1 MDEQRCDILSSSN
14 TNFEREQFL
23 IKNRTKFSLS
33 FIQVPKQFSGEVL
46 PRENLAE
53 EEPFFGQANSE
64 STFLKTPSNPD
75 QKSDK
80 IKRQIN
86 NFQHY
91 LEDEDEPTNK
101 LFSLN
106 FVENAPVS
114 SKDQFGITISYSK
127 INQFADFDENLM
139 NMPTEY
145 TERNQ
150 WKQTSWNLIF
160 GEEKKEMSSQE
171 TLSTVRTQ
179 QDLQKFQGSV
189 ATSGYNQ
196 FDEACLICGSK
207 TGKHIHYGGHSCYS
221 WCPFHRPFKCRQKV
235 IPF

>member
-14 TNFEREQFL
+14 TNLEREQF
-23 IKNRTKFSLS
+23 IVKSRTKFSLS
-33 FIQVPKQFSGEVL
+33 FIQVPKQFSGEVP

-64 STFLKTPSNPD
+64 STFLKTPSDPD
-75 QKSDK
+75 QNSD
-80 IKRQIN
+80 N

-91 LEDEDEPTNK
+91 LEDEDEPMNE

-114 SKDQFGITISYSK
+114 SKVNFGTNEFGIGYSE
-127 INQFADFDENLM
+127 INQFASFDDIFM
-139 NMPTEY
+139 SMPTGY
-145 TERNQ
+145 MERNQ
-150 WKQTSWNLIF
+150 WKEGSWSSIF
-160 GEEKKEMSSQE
+160 GEEKVEMMSQG
-171 TLSTVRTQ
+171 TLSSVPNK
-179 QDLQKFQGSV
+179 QDSRKFRGSV
-189 ATSGYNQ
+189 ATSGCNQ

-221 WCPFHRPFKCRQKV
+221 WCPFHRPFKWRHHQKV